1 MQHRPTGKCSSSVLP
16 YFPMNM
22 MNTTATGTS
31 ILNIAAYKF
40 VALSNLPP
48 YRAELRKLCQDL
60 ELRGT
65 IMLSPEGINLFVA
78 GEELNVR
85 HLLDVL
91 RSNPLLEDLE
101 VKESFSDKQ
110 PFNRMLVKLK
120 REIIAFGI
128 DEVRPAQRTSPKLKA
143 TELKQW
149 IDEGRKF
156 RLLDTRNVYEIELGT
171 FQNAEHL
178 HINHFRDF
186 PQAIANL
193 PEEIKHEPIVMF
205 CTGGIRCEK
214 AGPLMEQAGFEHI
227 YQLDGGILKYFEEC
241 GGEHYDGACFVFD
254 NRVALDPELKPTG
267 ELLCFACQ
275 SVITHEDMTSPKFLY
290 GEYCPKCYLTT
301 DEAYRKQIEKRQQA
315 IHKAAKPLPGSIPY
329 DNVREI
335 RVAGRYDHLAL
346 IDFLEAFHPPT
357 GREQWLAWLADG
369 SITLNEQ
376 PVAPE
381 RTVQGGECFVQHMP
395 DTVEPDVN
403 ADIELLHEDEFL
415 AVINKPAPLPS
426 HASGRFNRN
435 TLDYIVGIA
444 YRPEKLRI
452 AHRLD
457 ANTTGLVI
465 FCRKHTAS
473 RFVQPQFTQQ
483 TVEKTYL
490 ARVHGHSAWDSF
502 TCDAP
507 IATEPGPHGVR
518 SVDANGQTAVTE
530 FKLVHRL
537 ADGTS
542 VLEAYPRSGR
552 TNQIRIHLAHLGH
565 AIVGDPLYLPDHQ
578 LGTNPTLPLDSP
590 AMCLHAWKIS
600 LDHPKDRKRVTYTA
614 PQPDWASDR

>member
-1 MQHRPTGKCSSSVLP
+1 
-16 YFPMNM
+16 
-22 MNTTATGTS
+22 MNTMPPSITAPA

-40 VALSNLPP
+40 VAMTNLPP

-60 ELRGT
+60 DLRGT

-78 GEELNVR
+78 GEEPGVR
-85 HLLDVL
+85 HLLEVL
-91 RSNPLLEDLE
+91 RRNPLLEDLE
-101 VKESFSDKQ
+101 VKESYSDKQ

-128 DEVRPAQRTSPKLKA
+128 DDVRPAVRTSPKLKA

-149 IDEGRKF
+149 INEGRKF
-156 RLLDTRNVYEIELGT
+156 RLLDTRNVYEVELGT

-178 HINHFRDF
+178 NINHFREF
-186 PQAIANL
+186 PRAIEQL
-193 PEEIKHEPIVMF
+193 PEGAKHEPIVMF

-290 GEYCPKCYLTT
+290 GEYCPKCFLTT
-301 DEAYRKQIEKRQQA
+301 EEAYQKQIGKRQQA
-315 IHKAAKPLPGSIPY
+315 INQAATPLPGSQPY

-335 RVAGRYDHLAL
+335 RVAGRFENLPL
-346 IDFLEAFHPPT
+346 IDFLDAFHPPT
-357 GREQWLAWLADG
+357 GREQWLVWLADG

-376 PVAPE
+376 SVTPE
-381 RTVQGGECFVQHMP
+381 RVVHGGECYLQHMP
-395 DTVEPDVN
+395 DTVEPEVN
-403 ADIELLHEDEFL
+403 AAIDLLHEDEFL
-415 AVINKPAPLPS
+415 AVLNKPAPLPS

-435 TLDYIVGIA
+435 TLDYIVGLA

-483 TVEKTYL
+483 TVEKIYL
-490 ARVHGHSAWDSF
+490 ARVYGHPEWDLQ
-502 TCDAP
+502 TCAAP
-507 IATEPGPHGVR
+507 ITAEPGPHGIR
-518 SVDANGQTAVTE
+518 SIDADGQAAVTD
-530 FKLVHRL
+530 FKVARRM

-542 VLEAYPRSGR
+542 LLEVYPRSGR
-552 TNQIRIHLAHLGH
+552 TNQIRIHLAHLGFS
-565 AIVGDPLYLPDHQ
+565 IVGDPLYLPDNQ
-578 LGTNPTLPLDSP
+578 FGTHPTLLTDSP

-600 LDHPKDRKRVTYTA
+600 LDHPQDRQRVTYTA
-614 PQPDWASDR
+614 PPPNWASDLAHCPN

>member
-1 MQHRPTGKCSSSVLP
+1 
-16 YFPMNM
+16 MNM
-22 MNTTATGTS
+22 MNTTVST

-40 VALSNLPP
+40 VALTNLPP
-48 YRAELRKLCQDL
+48 YRAELRRLCQDL

-78 GEELNVR
+78 GEEVNVR

-128 DEVRPAQRTSPKLKA
+128 DEVRPAVRTSPKLKP

-149 IDEGRKF
+149 ISEGRKF
-156 RLLDTRNVYEIELGT
+156 RLLDTRNVYEIDLGT

-178 HINHFRDF
+178 TINHFRDF
-186 PQAIANL
+186 PEAIVKL
-193 PEEIKHEPIVMF
+193 PEESKEEPIVMF

-214 AGPLMEQAGFEHI
+214 AGPLMEQAGFQHV
-227 YQLDGGILKYFEEC
+227 YQLEGGILKYFEEC
-241 GGEHYDGACFVFD
+241 GGEYYDGACFVFD

-275 SVITHEDMTSPKFLY
+275 SVITHEDMTSPNFLY
-290 GEYCPKCYLTT
+290 GEYCPKCFLTS
-301 DEAYRKQIEKRQQA
+301 EQAYQKQIENRQQA
-315 IHKAAKPLPGSIPY
+315 ITKLANPLPGSTPY

-335 RVAGRYDHLAL
+335 HVPGRFENFGL
-346 IDFLEAFHPPT
+346 IDFLDAWHPPT
-357 GREQWLAWLADG
+357 GRAQWLAWLADG
-369 SITLNEQ
+369 SITMNEQ
-376 PVAPE
+376 MVAPE
-381 RTVQGGECFVQHMP
+381 RTVHGGECFVQHMP
-395 DTVEPDVN
+395 NTVEPDVN
-403 ADIELLHEDEFL
+403 AAISLLHEDEL
-415 AVINKPAPLPS
+415 LVVVNKPAPLPS

-435 TLDYIVGIA
+435 TLDHIVGTA

-465 FCRKHTAS
+465 FCRKHAAS
-473 RFVQPQFTQQ
+473 RYVQPQYTQQ
-483 TVEKTYL
+483 TVEKVYM
-490 ARVHGHSAWDSF
+490 ARAHGHPTWETT

-507 IATEPGPHGVR
+507 IATEPGPHGTR
-518 SVDANGQTAVTE
+518 SVDAAGQPAVTV
-530 FKLVHRL
+530 FKVVKRL

-542 VLEAYPRSGR
+542 LLEVYPRTGR
-552 TNQIRIHLAHLGH
+552 TNQIRIHLSHLDH
-565 AIVGDPLYLPDHQ
+565 SIVGDPLYLPDSQ
-578 LGTNPTLPLDSP
+578 YGKNPTLSDDAP
-590 AMCLHAWKIS
+590 AMCLHAWKLS
-600 LDHPKDRKRVTYTA
+600 LNHPHDRKRVTYTA
-614 PQPDWASDR
+614 PLPQWASGLSP